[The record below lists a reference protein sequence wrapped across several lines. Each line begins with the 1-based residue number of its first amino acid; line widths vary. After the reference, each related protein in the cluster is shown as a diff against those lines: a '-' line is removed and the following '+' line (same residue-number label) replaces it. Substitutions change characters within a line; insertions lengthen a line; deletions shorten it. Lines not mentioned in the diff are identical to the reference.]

1 MHNRAD
7 MKMSKRIIAF
17 LLMFCLL
24 VSCLAGCGSK
34 EEEGKTTKSTAAAS
48 SDKEE
53 TIDYV
58 ANTKLDLD
66 SNTKKLEVTVHAY
79 IDGDTTHFNVPR
91 DVNVEGVENGVL
103 KARYMG
109 INTPESTGKIEEW
122 GKKASTFTKEKLS
135 SAAAIMVESNDDKW
149 NVDSSGGRHLV
160 YVWYKP
166 TADADYR
173 CLNLEII
180 QNGLSIS
187 CGTVDDRYGQAATD
201 AFQQAKREKLHVFS
215 KEKDPGFYYGDAYE
229 IDLKGLRTNIALY
242 DNMKVAFEGVVTRNN
257 NNSVYVE
264 EFDAET
270 NMYYGMSVYYGF
282 ETGALLYNLAI
293 GNRVRV
299 VGTVTYYETGGTWQV
314 SGLSYREFK
323 PNDPGNT
330 QVISTG
336 NPAANLMTP
345 LERFK
350 NQFVEVEV
358 MTELGSEELVT
369 KEFPYAELAMSTTIM
384 IPDLRVIDC
393 YTTHNGGDNDGAM
406 TLTCVADGETIDVRT
421 IVLYDENG
429 EKITSSAYMGKTIDV
444 TGIVDYYNGS
454 YQIKVLTADDIVV
467 RD

>member
-1 MHNRAD
+1 

-17 LLMFCLL
+17 LLTFCLL
-24 VSCLAGCGSK
+24 VGCLAGCGDDTD
-34 EEEGKTTKSTAAAS
+34 GKLTGTTTAAS
-48 SDKEE
+48 SEKAEFV
-53 TIDYV
+53 DYV
-58 ANTKLDLD
+58 AKTKLDLD

-79 IDGDTTHFNVPR
+79 IDGDTTHFDLPNGADVP
-91 DVNVEGVENGVL
+91 EVENGVL

-122 GKKASTFTKEKLS
+122 GKKASNFTKEKLS
-135 SAAAIMVESNDDKW
+135 TAVSIYIESDNDQW

-166 TADADYR
+166 DDNADYR

-187 CGTVDDRYGQAATD
+187 CGTVNDRYGQVATN

-215 KEKDPGFYYGDAYE
+215 GEKDPGFYYGDAYE

-242 DNMKVAFEGVVTRNN
+242 DNAKVAFEGVVTRNN

-264 EFDAET
+264 EYDAET
-270 NMYYGMSVYYGF
+270 NMYYGMSVYYGY
-282 ETGALLYNLAI
+282 ETGALLNNLAI

-330 QVISTG
+330 QVISSGHQAG
-336 NPAANLMTP
+336 NVETDPAMFADGKMD
-345 LERFK
+345 
-350 NQFVEVEV
+350 VEVLVSLDEDTTEV
-358 MTELGSEELVT
+358 KT
-369 KEFPYAELAMSTTIM
+369 FDYAELIMSTTVSM
-384 IPDLRVIDC
+384 KNLTVLDV
-393 YTTHNGGDNDGAM
+393 YTTRNGGNNDGAM
-406 TLTCVADGETIDVRT
+406 TLTCKAVDGTVLDVRT
-421 IVLYDENG
+421 IVLYDEDGNMKV
-429 EKITSSAYMGKTIDV
+429 ESDYLNQTIDV
-444 TGIVDYYNGS
+444 VGIVDYYSGA
-454 YQIKVLTADDIVV
+454 YQIKVLTANDITVH
-467 RD
+467 